1 MIQSSELQEL
11 KEVLLALE
19 NGHVRRVLDTLLKYE
34 GELKATDVQT
44 ATINTAVG
52 VFCKL
57 VPAVISQ
64 RQYRPEL
71 LADILVLF
79 ESRIDASYRLFEK
92 NKASN
97 FKLYEGGKDERN

>member
-92 NKASN
+92 NKANN